1 MVFYKG
7 ANAKPLIAA
16 RSLPCGAEQYYSDT
30 YITDGVSGDSFKS
43 TCKWTSTCPCETSG
57 QRTSIGIGKVMAD
70 GSIDWVL
77 TLETFMKED
86 TSCQR

>member
-30 YITDGVSGDSFKS
+30 RIPAASSPVLLADTARLPASEASNTAFKPERAAETGHGVGELGLHIVRMREGG
-43 TCKWTSTCPCETSG
+43 TATT
-57 QRTSIGIGKVMAD
+57 
-70 GSIDWVL
+70 
-77 TLETFMKED
+77 
-86 TSCQR
+86 